1 MTVERFKELIEAP
14 AINEKDRLKRIYL
27 RGAIG
32 RTVRITLQYPEIA
45 KEYYESL
52 PRVVNE
58 NIPTTE

>member
-1 MTVERFKELIEAP
+1 MTLERFKALIEAP
-14 AINEKDRLKRIYL
+14 AINEKDRLKSIFL
-27 RGAIG
+27 KGAIG

-58 NIPTTE
+58 NIPTI